1 MRIIKRMDIANEK
14 KTPLMI
20 TGQSS
25 LKFRATLDWDP
36 HQSLDK
42 IKPHPDEAPRQQIQF
57 SSLLTKLVFV
67 QEGDKSSLWVKNSWL
82 GTMRDPYL
90 LYFFFS
96 FKEEPLKN
104 HKTSP

>member
-1 MRIIKRMDIANEK
+1 MRIIKRMDIASEK

-25 LKFRATLDWDP
+25 LKFRATLDWDL

-42 IKPHPDEAPRQQIQF
+42 IKPHPNEAPRQQIQF

-67 QEGDKSSLWVKNSWL
+67 QEGDKGSLWVKNSWL
-82 GTMRDPYL
+82 ETIGDPYL
-90 LYFFFS
+90 LRTHFFHFMQI
-96 FKEEPLKN
+96 N
-104 HKTSP
+104 Y

>member
-1 MRIIKRMDIANEK
+1 MCIIKRMDIPNEK

-20 TGQSS
+20 TGQST

-67 QEGDKSSLWVKNSWL
+67 REGDNSSLWVKNSYPES
-82 GTMRDPYL
+82 TVHPTL
-90 LYFFFS
+90 LSVLF
-96 FKEEPLKN
+96 
-104 HKTSP
+104 

>member
-67 QEGDKSSLWVKNSWL
+67 QEGDKGSLWVKNSWL
-82 GTMRDPYL
+82 ETIGDPYL
-90 LYFFFS
+90 LRTHFFHFMI
-96 FKEEPLKN
+96 N
-104 HKTSP
+104 H